1 MPPKKNEP
9 GKKTIEK
16 KKEKVIEDKT
26 FGLKNKKGAKQQRFI
41 QNVTQQVKFG
51 NQKASKLAQAEADK
65 NKKKL
70 DKKKEADELS
80 TLFKP
85 VQTVSK
91 GVDPKSV

>member
-51 NQKASKLAQAEADK
+51 NQKASKLVLIPSLCCVHSS
-65 NKKKL
+65 NK
-70 DKKKEADELS
+70 DNVQKE
-80 TLFKP
+80 
-85 VQTVSK
+85 Q
-91 GVDPKSV
+91 SVNFLMT